1 MIGYSLPAVSSLGKR
16 LLSVG
21 RRLCLPDLESADI
34 RMGEYRRRAVGG
46 DPPVPTRV
54 LSRFPPRREPALQS
68 PLTELLP
75 GQEAWIWS
83 STDSISSSRTR
94 ALTIGR
100 LSLMHLYSWPH
111 ESWGFQTDRARP
123 PSSVFAR
130 SPAKWLP
137 ALGREAP
144 YVSGSD
150 DDSIDCARK
159 RRPLQI

>member
-1 MIGYSLPAVSSLGKR
+1 
-16 LLSVG
+16 
-21 RRLCLPDLESADI
+21 
-34 RMGEYRRRAVGG
+34 MGEYRRRAVGG
-46 DPPVPTRV
+46 DLPVRTRV
-54 LSRFPPRREPALQS
+54 GSRFLPRQEPALRS

-83 STDSISSSRTR
+83 STDSISSSRTQ
-94 ALTIGR
+94 ALAIKR
-100 LSLMHLYSWPH
+100 LSLTHLYSWPS

-123 PSSVFAR
+123 LPSVFAR

-144 YVSGSD
+144 CVSGSD
-150 DDSIDCARK
+150 DGSIDCARK